1 MAVDSDPGYQRADR
15 VLWRDTGQHVLV
27 LTTGDRKD
35 VAVLGGGSAALWRLL
50 QRRLSLSEIVASLV
64 SEQGGHH
71 PAENDVADAVNALV
85 ARGLVRLEG
94 TPQT

>member
-1 MAVDSDPGYQRADR
+1 MTAVSDPGYQRSDR
-15 VLWRDTGQHVLV
+15 ALWRDTGQHVVV
-27 LTTGDRKD
+27 LTTGNRKD

-64 SEQGGHH
+64 CEQGGQQS
-71 PAENDVADAVNALV
+71 AENDVADAVNALV
-85 ARGLVRLEG
+85 ARGLVRFEG